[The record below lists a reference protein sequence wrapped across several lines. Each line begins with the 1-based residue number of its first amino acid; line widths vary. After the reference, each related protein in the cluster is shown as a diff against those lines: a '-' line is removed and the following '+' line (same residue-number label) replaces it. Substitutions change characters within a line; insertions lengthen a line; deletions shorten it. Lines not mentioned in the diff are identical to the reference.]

1 MYSQPAYPV
10 AIHVCVCFYI
20 SLRTSSYSVLKQHP
34 CRDYS
39 VKSKDDNL
47 LPQVFDPLWGMGYS
61 TKSM

>member
-10 AIHVCVCFYI
+10 AIHVCMCFYI
-20 SLRTSSYSVLKQHP
+20 SLHTSSYSVLKHAH
-34 CRDYS
+34 S

-47 LPQVFDPLWGMGYS
+47 LPQVFDPLWCRGYS